1 MALVRTHH
9 YTVDPADLPELL
21 ARRAAVI
28 AAVRAAHPGL
38 SHTRLT
44 RLDDGTFT
52 DAWRWDTAEQMHAAL
67 AAMPIPE
74 ARAAMSLTRD
84 ATAQDGEI
92 VDERC
97 AHQPGG
103 AGAAATGRRPRNR
116 LRLHSSHA
124 TRTRCQTG

>member
-28 AAVRAAHPGL
+28 AAIRAAHPGL

-52 DAWRWDTAEQMHAAL
+52 DA
-67 AAMPIPE
+67 
-74 ARAAMSLTRD
+74 
-84 ATAQDGEI
+84 
-92 VDERC
+92 
-97 AHQPGG
+97 
-103 AGAAATGRRPRNR
+103 
-116 LRLHSSHA
+116 
-124 TRTRCQTG
+124 